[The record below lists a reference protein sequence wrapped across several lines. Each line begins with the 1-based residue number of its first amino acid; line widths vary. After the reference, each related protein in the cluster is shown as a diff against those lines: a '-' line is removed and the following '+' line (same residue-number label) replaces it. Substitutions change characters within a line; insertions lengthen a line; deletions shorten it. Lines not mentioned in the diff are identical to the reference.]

1 MSKKSKPPQTIEIKP
16 RQIHL
21 KMLNS
26 MQLKALEKFEEK
38 DVLFLLG
45 AAGTGK
51 SLLATFFAIREVLA
65 GRKQKIII
73 TRPIVEAGENLG
85 YLPGSFEEKVHPYML
100 PIYDSLQKLIPE
112 LNSYNYILKNN
123 LEVAPIAYLRGRTF
137 SNSIC
142 ILDEAQNCTVEQL
155 ILFLTRFDTSS
166 KVIVTGDPMQSDLRN
181 SGLME
186 IVNNLSEID
195 GIGSVFFDESCVV
208 RHPLVAEILL
218 AIQKYKDK
226 GKY

>member
-1 MSKKSKPPQTIEIKP
+1 MSKKNRQPEVVDNKP

-26 MQLKALEKFEEK
+26 MQLKALDLFDNK

-65 GRKQKIII
+65 GRKQKIVI

-85 YLPGSFEEKVHPYML
+85 YLPGFFEEKVHPYML
-100 PIYDSLQKLIPE
+100 PIYDSIQKLIPE
-112 LNSYNYILKNN
+112 INSYNYILRNN

-142 ILDEAQNCTVEQL
+142 ILDEAQNCTMEQL
-155 ILFLTRFDTSS
+155 TLFLTRFDTSS
-166 KVIVTGDPMQSDLRN
+166 KVIITGDPMQSDLRN

-186 IVNNLSEID
+186 IVDSLKEIN

-218 AIQKYKDK
+218 AIQKLKDK
-226 GKY
+226 GK